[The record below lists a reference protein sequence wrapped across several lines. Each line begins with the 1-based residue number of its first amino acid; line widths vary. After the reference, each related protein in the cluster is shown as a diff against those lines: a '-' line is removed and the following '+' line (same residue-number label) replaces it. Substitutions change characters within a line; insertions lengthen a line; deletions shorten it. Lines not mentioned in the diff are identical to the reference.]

1 MSARSAS
8 SIAPGG
14 GLLGAIGVSPS
25 AAAAVAAGVRW
36 CPGRASGAT
45 ADAVEHLAPLPS
57 KIRGRTQ
64 ITQMAQQVAQQL
76 GIPVEMALQIIM
88 QALQRQQ
95 ATRRGG
101 KMAKIKETSSQ

>member
-1 MSARSAS
+1 
-8 SIAPGG
+8 
-14 GLLGAIGVSPS
+14 
-25 AAAAVAAGVRW
+25 
-36 CPGRASGAT
+36 
-45 ADAVEHLAPLPS
+45 
-57 KIRGRTQ
+57 
-64 ITQMAQQVAQQL
+64 MAQQVAQQL